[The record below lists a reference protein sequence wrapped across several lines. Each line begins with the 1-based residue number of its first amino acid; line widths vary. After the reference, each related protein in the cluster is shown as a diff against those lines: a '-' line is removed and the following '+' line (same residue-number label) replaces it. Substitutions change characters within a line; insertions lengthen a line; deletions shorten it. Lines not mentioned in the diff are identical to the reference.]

1 MTNAAPTSAPTSS
14 LVEVERVVGGWCDR
28 TDPALYAGSDA
39 AAVVERLARVVR
51 RLTAKQAG
59 FAARVEQCHSQ
70 PRQYSSSDDYLA
82 RVNGSSRGEAK
93 KAIDTARRL
102 QLAPGAAAAAFEQG
116 DLSVGEASEIA
127 GAVALDP
134 SAEEALVAK
143 ATTSHDLAET
153 KERARKVRAAARRGE
168 DPAVRR
174 ARVRAKRRWSEFD
187 DDDMKAIAAR
197 FAPEDWARIK
207 PVVDAYT
214 RAVFERARRLG
225 LRDPH
230 DAYRADGVLAALA
243 AAGEALGLDL
253 STRTTKATKPT
264 ATAATATESTTT
276 TASDAESTA
285 TAATD
290 AESTTTT
297 ASDAESTGT
306 AATESPADPADL
318 DELLGVRPSRVKWNM
333 TVLVDAVALQRGY
346 ATASETCEIP
356 GFGPVSVD
364 LARQILPEALVD
376 VLVHDLVDIKAYATL
391 SRYRRVALDKALQ
404 ARDRRCVV
412 PRCKRKGHLQV
423 DHRRDFAKQGPTSYD
438 NLAFLCEVHHHE
450 KTHLGARLER
460 VDDEWHWYP
469 PPPTPGQPRPPPGT
483 IPWRAKVGEH
493 LTAFDLT
500 NPPPPNDPQP
510 PPGADPTLPFG

>member
-1 MTNAAPTSAPTSS
+1 MATATS
-14 LVEVERVVGGWCDR
+14 
-28 TDPALYAGSDA
+28 
-39 AAVVERLARVVR
+39 
-51 RLTAKQAG
+51 
-59 FAARVEQCHSQ
+59 
-70 PRQYSSSDDYLA
+70 
-82 RVNGSSRGEAK
+82 
-93 KAIDTARRL
+93 
-102 QLAPGAAAAAFEQG
+102 
-116 DLSVGEASEIA
+116 
-127 GAVALDP
+127 
-134 SAEEALVAK
+134 
-143 ATTSHDLAET
+143 SHDLAET
-153 KERARKVRAAARRGE
+153 QERARKVKAAARRGE

-253 STRTTKATKPT
+253 TCPT
-264 ATAATATESTTT
+264 TAAAATPAVPARSTDTTGTESTG
-276 TASDAESTA
+276 AESTG
-285 TAATD
+285 TAAIG
-290 AESTTTT
+290 
-297 ASDAESTGT
+297 AESTGT
-306 AATESPADPADL
+306 AATAGESADATECPPAPAGAVDVEL
-318 DELLGVRPSRVKWNM
+318 DELLGVRPSRVKWNV
-333 TVLVDAVALQRGY
+333 TVLVDAIALQRGY

-356 GFGPVSVD
+356 GFGPINVD
-364 LARQILPEALVD
+364 VARQILPEAMVD

-391 SRYRRVALDKALQ
+391 TRYRRVALDKALQ

-412 PRCKRKGHLQV
+412 PRCKRRGHLQA
-423 DHRRDFAKQGPTSYD
+423 DHRHDHAKGGPTSYD

-450 KTHLGARLER
+450 KTHQGARLER

-469 PPPTPGQPRPPPGT
+469 PPPAPGQPRPPPGS
-483 IPWRAKVGEH
+483 IPWRAKVGQH

-500 NPPPPNDPQP
+500 NPPPPI
-510 PPGADPTLPFG
+510 PPGPGPGPGPDTDPTLPFG